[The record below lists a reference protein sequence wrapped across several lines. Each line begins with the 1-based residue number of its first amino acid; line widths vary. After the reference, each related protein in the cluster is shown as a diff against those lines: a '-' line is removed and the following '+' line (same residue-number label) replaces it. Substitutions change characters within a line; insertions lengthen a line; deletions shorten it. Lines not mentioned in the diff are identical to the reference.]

1 MSTDLQ
7 GKIALITGA
16 SSGIGEALARE
27 LGQRGAKLALLA
39 RRRDR
44 LEQLA
49 SELRQAGCR
58 VLISQADVSR
68 DGEVEQAVAE
78 AQAELGPIDIV
89 VANAG
94 ISIGG
99 QLMHLSLDAHRRQL
113 ETNYFGVLR
122 TFIAT
127 RDDLLAR
134 RGRLA
139 VVGSVNGYLPLPGG
153 GPYAVSKFAVRAFC
167 DALRME
173 LKPHGVSVTH
183 VIPGFIATEF
193 RKIDNH
199 GRLHPE
205 RKDAAPAW
213 LQMPVRQAAQEIA
226 DALALR
232 QSECVLTG
240 HGKLAV
246 WMQHFLPGL
255 LEQLATRLGINA
267 SPDSHKR
274 QSARPAQPTP

>member
-1 MSTDLQ
+1 MNTDLRNQ
-7 GKIALITGA
+7 TALITGA

-27 LGQRGAKLALLA
+27 LARRGTQLVLLA

-49 SELRQAGCR
+49 ADLQPTGVR
-58 VLISQADVSR
+58 VLCCEADVSR
-68 DGEVEQAVAE
+68 DGDVERAVEQAH
-78 AQAELGPIDIV
+78 AELGPIDIV

-99 QLMHLSLDAHRRQL
+99 HLMHLSMEEHRRQL
-113 ETNYFGVLR
+113 ETNFFGVLR
-122 TFIAT
+122 TFHAT
-127 RDDLLAR
+127 RDDLLAG
-134 RGRLA
+134 RGRIA

-153 GPYAVSKFAVRAFC
+153 GPYAISKFAVRAFC

-173 LKPHGVSVTH
+173 ALPMGISVTH
-183 VIPGFIATEF
+183 VIPGFIATDF
-193 RKIDNH
+193 RKMDNQ

-213 LQMPVRQAAQEIA
+213 LQMPARQAAQEIA
-226 DALALR
+226 DAIALR
-232 QSECVLTG
+232 QGECILTG

-246 WMQHFLPGL
+246 WFQHFLPGA
-255 LEQLATRLGINA
+255 LEFLMPRFKIDA
-267 SPDSHKR
+267 SPGSRKR
-274 QSARPAQPTP
+274 PSGSERDPQS